1 MQIKTNRKGIIL
13 AGGSGTRLKPITSA
27 ISKQLIPLYDKPM
40 IYYPLTTLMQAGI
53 REILIIVNKED
64 QFCFERLLGD
74 GSQWGISIQ
83 YAIQEFPNGIAQALI
98 IGESFLDKSPVA
110 LILGDNLFYGENL
123 DKDLLSLDNSQAGAT
138 IFAYQV
144 CDPERYGVVE
154 FGDNGRAISIVE
166 KPTKPL
172 TDFVVTGLYFYDT
185 TAVSRAKKIVPSS
198 RGEYEITDL
207 NKMYLEDGLL
217 NVKKFEKGVAW
228 LDTGTFDSLS
238 DAGIFIKTIQNRQ
251 GLKIGAPEVT
261 AWRNGWINNDQLK
274 EISKEMFKSGYGQYI
289 EKLLN

>member
-40 IYYPLTTLMQAGI
+40 IFYPLTTLMQAGI
-53 REILIIVNKED
+53 REVLIIVNKED

-123 DKDLLSLDNSQAGAT
+123 EKDFLFLDNSKAGAT

-154 FGDNGRAISIVE
+154 FGENGKAISIVE

-172 TDFVVTGLYFYDT
+172 SDFVVTGLYFYDT
-185 TAVSRAKKIVPSS
+185 TAVSKAKKIVPSS

-207 NKMYLEDGLL
+207 NKMYLEEGLL

-274 EISKEMFKSGYGQYI
+274 AISKEISKSGYGQYI
-289 EKLLN
+289 AKLLN